1 MSETDKILGFDQLRN
16 YQFQVADL
24 KAKLAE
30 AIRQREEVDHW
41 HLRDSLEQL
50 SAAASLDTGD
60 LKWENAHLKSVIK
73 SQVDDL
79 KHFILK
85 EETP

>member
-30 AIRQREEVDHW
+30 AIRQRFSDLPPYPKPGDMFALAESPGHFWVWATPLGQTHPAWVD
-41 HLRDSLEQL
+41 
-50 SAAASLDTGD
+50 
-60 LKWENAHLKSVIK
+60 
-73 SQVDDL
+73 
-79 KHFILK
+79 
-85 EETP
+85 P